1 MKCRR
6 QYRYPFVDEIL
17 YLESDRHT
25 VTLHMLDGSV
35 LETAEKLG
43 NLEKKI
49 EDPRFLRCHQSFLVN
64 MDHITDVEEEF
75 LLRNGER
82 VPIRVRVRKDVLDA
96 YNHYFRIKSSGN

>member
-49 EDPRFLRCHQSFLVN
+49 EDPRFLRCH
-64 MDHITDVEEEF
+64 
-75 LLRNGER
+75 
-82 VPIRVRVRKDVLDA
+82 
-96 YNHYFRIKSSGN
+96 